1 MAYEVFAR
9 KWRPQTFSTV
19 IGQEHITSTLA
30 NAVEIKRLAHA
41 YLFSGPRGVGKTS
54 VARIL
59 AKAMN
64 CTATEGEVP
73 CNQCTSCKEI
83 TDGSSVDVQEID
95 GASNR
100 GIDEIRDLRDGIK
113 YMPSSSTYRIY
124 IIDEVH
130 MLTLP
135 AFNALLKTLEEPP
148 PHVKFIFATTEP
160 QKVPITILSRCQ
172 RFDFKRIPRSLIA
185 SHLREMAAREGIEIS
200 DAALQ
205 IIAGESEGSMRDAE
219 SLLDQVV
226 SSAGTKVEDDQ
237 LYDILGVIDRNV
249 VNDAAEAILKSE
261 TTRCLELVE
270 EIYVRGYDIKEFYHS
285 MMAFF
290 RDLLVIRIAPDAVS
304 SDMPAEEK
312 KALLS
317 QASLATVDKLQVLL
331 DFLIARE
338 ETIRFSSTPRLILE
352 ATMIRMCRIDD
363 YLSLEEIIEKLDG
376 LSGKPESLNAPSSQR
391 REVVDDDVPA
401 KTGESPL
408 WEDFLVFLKTRQRGV
423 YNVLKDWSVK
433 SFSGDMV
440 ELIKGGRAF
449 TGTYFDD
456 RETMAQLETLCT
468 KFFNRRVSIR
478 ILESDESVPSSGG
491 NEGSK
496 IEQKNAQR
504 APVARELEKGDPA
517 GDILRIFHGQV
528 NADTRR
534 KNQEITPGGF
544 DSGPPDRE
552 EDES

>member
-9 KWRPQTFSTV
+9 KWRPQTFDAV
-19 IGQEHITSTLA
+19 IGQEHITATLA
-30 NAVEIKRLAHA
+30 NAVEAKRLAHA

-64 CTATEGEVP
+64 CTSNEGEVP
-73 CNQCTSCKEI
+73 CNQCDACREI

-100 GIDEIRDLRDGIK
+100 GIDEIRDLREGIK

-172 RFDFKRIPRSLIA
+172 RFDFKRIPRALIS
-185 SHLREMAAREGIEIS
+185 SHLREIADREGIEIS
-200 DAALQ
+200 DEALT
-205 IIAGESEGSMRDAE
+205 ILAGESEGSMRDAE

-226 SSAGTKVEDDQ
+226 SSAGTKVLDDQ
-237 LYDILGVIDRNV
+237 LHELLGIIDRNLI
-249 VNDAAEAILKSE
+249 NDAAEAILKSE
-261 TTRCLELVE
+261 TGRCLELVE

-285 MMAFF
+285 MMAVF
-290 RDLLVIRIAPDAVS
+290 RDLLVWRIAPDAVS
-304 SDMPAEEK
+304 PDMPVEQKETI
-312 KALLS
+312 S
-317 QASLATVDKLQVLL
+317 NQASLATTDKLQVLL

-363 YLSLEEIIEKLDG
+363 YLSLEEIIEKLNS
-376 LSGKPESLNAPSSQR
+376 LSGKLEEPTELPAQLQETADDAPV
-391 REVVDDDVPA
+391 ETA
-401 KTGESPL
+401 ESPV
-408 WEDFLVFLKTRQRGV
+408 WDDFLVFLRTKQRGV

-433 SFSGDMV
+433 SFSGNMLEIV
-440 ELIKGGRAF
+440 KGGHTF
-449 TGTYFDD
+449 TGSYFDD
-456 RETMAQLETLCT
+456 RENMAQLESLCS
-468 KFFNRRVSIR
+468 KFFNKPISIR
-478 ILESDESVPSSGG
+478 ILENDNPVASSGG
-491 NEGSK
+491 NAGR
-496 IEQKNAQR
+496 KNEVKNP
-504 APVARELEKGDPA
+504 PVARELEKGDPA
-517 GDILRIFHGQV
+517 GDVLRIFQGRV
-528 NADTRR
+528 SADTRK
-534 KNQEITPGGF
+534 KNQMTTPTGF
-544 DSGPPDRE
+544 DSGSPDKE
-552 EDES
+552 EDER

>member
-9 KWRPQTFSTV
+9 KWRPQTFAAV

-30 NAVEIKRLAHA
+30 NAVEAKRLAHA

-64 CTATEGEVP
+64 CTSTAGEVP
-73 CNQCTSCKEI
+73 CNQCTSCIEI

-172 RFDFKRIPRSLIA
+172 RFDFKRIPRAQIS
-185 SHLREMAAREGIEIS
+185 SHLREIADREGIEIS
-200 DAALQ
+200 DAALG
-205 IIAGESEGSMRDAE
+205 IVAGESEGSMRDAE

-226 SSAGTKVEDDQ
+226 SSAGTRIEDDQ
-237 LYDILGVIDRNV
+237 LHDILGVMDRNV
-249 VNDAAEAILKSE
+249 VSDAAEAILKSE
-261 TTRCLELVE
+261 TARCLHLVE

-290 RDLLVIRIAPDAVS
+290 RDLLISRIAPEALS
-304 SDMPAEEK
+304 SDMPVEQKE
-312 KALLS
+312 ALLHQS
-317 QASLATVDKLQVLL
+317 SLATTDKLQVLL

-338 ETIRFSSTPRLILE
+338 ENIRFSSTSRLILE

-363 YLSLEEIIEKLDG
+363 YLSLEEMLEKLDA
-376 LSGKPESLNAPSSQR
+376 LSGKPNRTEALPAPV
-391 REVVDDDVPA
+391 REAVVDDTPVEAAETPA
-401 KTGESPL
+401 
-408 WEDFLVFLKTRQRGV
+408 WDDFLVFLRTKQRAM
-423 YNVLKDWSVK
+423 YNVLKDWSVQ
-433 SFSGDMV
+433 SISGNML
-440 ELIKGGRAF
+440 EIIKGGQAF

-456 RETMAQLETLCT
+456 RENMAQLESLCS
-468 KFFNRRVSIR
+468 KFFNKPISIR
-478 ILESDESVPSSGG
+478 ILERDKPAASSGG
-491 NEGSK
+491 NTGRRNKPEK
-496 IEQKNAQR
+496 P
-504 APVARELEKGDPA
+504 PVARELEKGDPA
-517 GDILRIFHGQV
+517 GDVLRIFQGRV
-528 NADTRR
+528 SADTRN
-534 KNQEITPGGF
+534 KNQGTIPDGPDPGPS
-544 DSGPPDRE
+544 DKE
-552 EDES
+552 EDEP